1 VAFAGWRDE
10 AIEFFEGLEAENTK
24 AFWESHKPVYQSEVL
39 APMQALLADLA
50 PEFGTAK
57 LFRPYRDT
65 RFSADKSP
73 YKTTIAALVGRGG
86 YLQFSA
92 DGLGAAVGTFHM
104 AADQLDRYRRSVDS
118 DVAGRDLEKIV
129 ARLARD
135 CSSLI
140 GHDVLK
146 TAPRGFPKDHPR
158 IDLLR
163 RKGVAVWHEFAPSDW
178 LASPGAPKVVAAFYR
193 SAAPLRAWL
202 DTHVGDSDVEP
213 R

>member
-1 VAFAGWRDE
+1 MVFAGWSDE

-24 AFWESHKPVYQSEVL
+24 AFWESHKPVYQAEVL
-39 APMQALLADLA
+39 APMQALLDDLA
-50 PEFGTAK
+50 PEFGAAK

-73 YKTTIAALVGRGG
+73 YKTTIAAMVGRGG

-92 DGLGAAVGTFHM
+92 GGLGAGVGTFHM

-118 DVAGRDLEKIV
+118 DISGAELDKIL
-129 ARLARD
+129 ARLTRD
-135 CSSLI
+135 GSQLI
-140 GHDVLK
+140 THDMLK
-146 TAPRGFPKDHPR
+146 TAPRGYPKDHPR

-163 RKGVAVWHEFAPSDW
+163 RKGVAVWNEFAPSDW
-178 LASPGAPKVVAAFYR
+178 LASAGAPKTVAAFYR

-202 DTHVGDSDVEP
+202 DAHVGDSDIEP

>member
-1 VAFAGWRDE
+1 MTFAGWSDE

-24 AFWESHKPVYQSEVL
+24 AFWESHKPVYQAEVL
-39 APMQALLADLA
+39 APMQALLDDLA
-50 PEFGTAK
+50 PEFGAAK

-73 YKTTIAALVGRGG
+73 YKTTIAAMVGRGG

-92 DGLGAAVGTFHM
+92 GGLGAGVGTFHM

-118 DVAGRDLEKIV
+118 DISGAGLETIV
-129 ARLARD
+129 ARLTRD
-135 CSSLI
+135 GSQLI
-140 GHDVLK
+140 THDMLK
-146 TAPRGFPKDHPR
+146 TAPRGYPKDHPR

-178 LASPGAPKVVAAFYR
+178 LASARAPKTVAAFYR

-202 DTHVGDSDVEP
+202 DAHVGDSDIEP

>member
-1 VAFAGWRDE
+1 MPFAGWQDE
-10 AIEFFEGLEAENTK
+10 AIEFFEQLEAENTK
-24 AFWESHKPVYQSEVL
+24 AFWESHKPVYAAEVL
-39 APMQALLADLA
+39 APMQALLAELA
-50 PEFGTAK
+50 PEFGAAK

-65 RFSADKSP
+65 RFSGDKSP
-73 YKTTIAALVGRGG
+73 YKTTIAAVVGRGG
-86 YLQFSA
+86 YVQFSA
-92 DGLGAAVGTFHM
+92 DGLGAGVGTFHM

-118 DVAGRDLEKIV
+118 DTAGRDLERIV

-135 CSSLI
+135 GSQLI

-146 TAPRGFPKDHPR
+146 TAPRGYPKDHPR

-178 LASPGAPKVVAAFYR
+178 LASPRAPEAVASFYR

-202 DTHVGDSDVEP
+202 DAHVGDSDIES